1 MTRDARQYL
10 ILVLD
15 KAMRRIRKRPKFETI
30 TSYYVNGQI
39 REKDWQ
45 RCKAYFFTVSATL

>member
-39 REKDWQ
+39 SDKDWR
-45 RCKAYFFTVSATL
+45 RCKAYFFTVSAKL